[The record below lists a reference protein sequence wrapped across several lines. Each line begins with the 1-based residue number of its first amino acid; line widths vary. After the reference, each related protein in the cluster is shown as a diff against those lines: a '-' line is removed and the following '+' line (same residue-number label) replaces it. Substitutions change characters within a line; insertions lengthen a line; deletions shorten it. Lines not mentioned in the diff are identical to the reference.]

1 MDSELSFRTR
11 GNFQLDMFSQDP
23 INNSHILALVLPLY
37 KMGNTKS
44 DFKVNSTVHQRCGT
58 HLNRNIG
65 DWSHNPRQ
73 SLWTPLYRWC
83 FGQLQSHWIICA
95 RSLHYQ
101 FLSWYAWTYPYLI
114 GSANTNIVIGVALWT
129 IHEWCWNVYPSTFV
143 SSLALVTCNLI
154 VLGIYWFSSCTPQP
168 STPSDNLQEH
178 SDNEKK
184 TK

>member
-83 FGQLQSHWIICA
+83 FGQLQSHWNHLRTLFA
-95 RSLHYQ
+95 LPVSLMVRLDIPISNRFSKYKHR
-101 FLSWYAWTYPYLI
+101 
-114 GSANTNIVIGVALWT
+114 
-129 IHEWCWNVYPSTFV
+129 
-143 SSLALVTCNLI
+143 
-154 VLGIYWFSSCTPQP
+154 YWRCPL
-168 STPSDNLQEH
+168 DH
-178 SDNEKK
+178 S
-184 TK
+184 